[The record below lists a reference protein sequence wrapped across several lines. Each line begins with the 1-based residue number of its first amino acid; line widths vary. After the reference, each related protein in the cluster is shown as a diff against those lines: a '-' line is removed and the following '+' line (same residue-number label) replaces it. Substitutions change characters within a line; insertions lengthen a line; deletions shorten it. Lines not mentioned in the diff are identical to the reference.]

1 LAGVDEHGSAP
12 FYFKLLMK
20 RTKKD
25 ALKAMQNLGTPTN
38 EYKRPRIESQE
49 SIASSV
55 EMGSAAFKNDGS

>member
-1 LAGVDEHGSAP
+1 
-12 FYFKLLMK
+12 
-20 RTKKD
+20 
-25 ALKAMQNLGTPTN
+25 MQNLGTPTN